1 MTGRKPASRSDLEKV
16 DARPIAPE
24 QYDELPE
31 LTEEWFEKADLHV
44 GGVKVGRPRS
54 ATRKVALKLRLDPD
68 VVKAFRETGPGWQ
81 TRMNAALQR
90 AASRF
95 HVGKR
100 GARTK
105 ARAKKRRTNTR
116 TARARKRA

>member
-1 MTGRKPASRSDLEKV
+1 LEKV

>member
-1 MTGRKPASRSDLEKV
+1 MTGKKPASGSDLEKV
-16 DARPIAPE
+16 DAQPVTPE

-31 LTEEWFEKADLHV
+31 LTEDWFEKAELHV

-54 ATRKVALKLRLDPD
+54 ATRKMAIKLRLDSD
-68 VVKAFRETGPGWQ
+68 VVKAFRDTGPGWQ

-95 HVGKR
+95 NIGKS

-105 ARAKKRRTNTR
+105 ARAKKGRPSTR